1 VEDYVRTYESQHP
14 LDVLVADAWPASRE
28 MLLSVVRRAG
38 HVVEGVAEGGAAA
51 RMVKARAPGVVL
63 VDIALAEA
71 NGWSM
76 IARLRE
82 ASQIAIVLVLG
93 PDDDDL
99 KVTALNRGFDD
110 YLVKP
115 VGPQEL
121 AAHIGAALRLLRRIG
136 EPRRDEIYDDGLVRL
151 HAGLRR
157 VEVAGRE
164 VPLTP
169 LEFRLL
175 SALVRNRDR
184 VVGREELQEATW
196 HGAAPPGGDHVK
208 LYVHYLRRKLNEHT
222 PVELIQTVRGFG
234 YRWVGPDATQQA
246 EEPRRAH
253 IEAI

>member
-1 VEDYVRTYESQHP
+1 MGTYESQHP
-14 LDVLVADAWPASRE
+14 LDVLVADAWPSTRE

-38 HVVEGVAEGGAAA
+38 HVVEGVPEGGAAA
-51 RMVKARAPGVVL
+51 RMLKARAPGVVL
-63 VDIALAEA
+63 VDVGLAEA
-71 NGWSM
+71 NGWSL
-76 IARLRE
+76 ISRLRE
-82 ASQIAIVLVLG
+82 ASQVAIVFALG

-99 KVTALNRGFDD
+99 KVRALNRGFDD

-115 VGPQEL
+115 VSPQEL

-136 EPRRDEIYDDGLVRL
+136 EPRHDEVYDDGLVRL

-157 VEVAGRE
+157 VEVNGEE

-184 VVGREELQEATW
+184 VVGRDELQEATW

-208 LYVHYLRRKLNEHT
+208 LYVHYLRRKLHEHT
-222 PVELIQTVRGFG
+222 PIELIQTVRGFG
-234 YRWVGPDATQQA
+234 YRWVGPEAGEAA
-246 EEPRRAH
+246 EPSRTRVH
-253 IEAI
+253 AI